1 MTRFMTSDS
10 FSYTSPIGDVW
21 YDCNSQVAHILDE
34 NEQNVK
40 LLPAQAA
47 IVNAICANTFE
58 MAIVIEDQTEPLANR
73 FAADVVFDG
82 CLSLCEKIINVA
94 LMGLV

>member
-1 MTRFMTSDS
+1 MNRFMTSDS
-10 FSYTSPIGDVW
+10 FSYTSPIGDVF
-21 YDCNSQVAHILDE
+21 YDCSSCVAHILDE
-34 NEQNVK
+34 NNQNVK
-40 LLPAQAA
+40 LFPAQSS

-73 FAADVVFDG
+73 FAADAIFDD